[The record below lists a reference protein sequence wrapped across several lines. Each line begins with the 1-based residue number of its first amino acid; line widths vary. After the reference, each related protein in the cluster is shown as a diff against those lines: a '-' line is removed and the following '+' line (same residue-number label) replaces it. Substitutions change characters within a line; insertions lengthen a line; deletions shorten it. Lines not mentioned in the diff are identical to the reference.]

1 MTIISLVKNMTIKL
15 IDVVMDVV
23 NKNDVIPQTVTIT

>member
-15 IDVVMDVV
+15 IYVVMDVV